1 MKTVIE
7 IMINDVD
14 GEDHDAW
21 VWVRLENLDDYDDE
35 SQQTRRKPEVFFAQ
49 LWLWSMML
57 IEKNMSQ
64 TSAN

>member
-1 MKTVIE
+1 
-7 IMINDVD
+7 MINDVD

-21 VWVRLENLDDYDDE
+21 VWVRLENPDDYDDE
-35 SQQTRRKPEVFFAQ
+35 SQQTSAKEKFFAQ